1 MIHEINVKN
10 MAPIDFSPANE
21 TEEIL
26 QNIRYIL
33 STTKYSVPLDREFG
47 IDASFLDKPME
58 VAKAKNASEIVMA
71 IAKYEP
77 RATVTNITWTG
88 DIDGKLYPKVQVRL
102 SEQQ

>member
-1 MIHEINVKN
+1 MIHEISVKN
-10 MAPIDFSPANE
+10 MAPVDFSPATE
-21 TEEIL
+21 AEEIL

-33 STTKYSVPLDREFG
+33 STIKNSVPLDRELG

-58 VAKAKNASEIVMA
+58 VAKAKLTSEIVMA

-77 RATVTNITWTG
+77 RATVTNITWTS

-102 SEQQ
+102 SE